1 MAARSFAFLPRR
13 RSVRIKNDPSGLNT
27 KNASAMTVVEK
38 YHGRF
43 VGVRPDPVDPVV
55 AAPDPVLA
63 PSGALAGPFARGSR
77 TESPDSLTV
86 RLHQGP
92 RPAVHH
98 SYYHTHRPPG
108 RYSSIGD
115 RSRANGD
122 HGFSLPYLDETAMSN
137 SPAGGPEYSPLRG
150 VEFRPGALDRRS
162 PPIEYNERGG

>member
-27 KNASAMTVVEK
+27 KKASAMTVVEK

-43 VGVRPDPVDPVV
+43 VVVSPDPVDPVV
-55 AAPDPVLA
+55 GGAFAPVLA

-108 RYSSIGD
+108 RYSSTGD
-115 RSRANGD
+115 
-122 HGFSLPYLDETAMSN
+122 
-137 SPAGGPEYSPLRG
+137 
-150 VEFRPGALDRRS
+150 
-162 PPIEYNERGG
+162 